1 MVGETK
7 FITAEIGVLP
17 EGWKLID
24 IKSIADRNQEHSFID
39 GDWIEAKYIENNGI
53 RLIQT
58 GNIGIGHF
66 IEKETKKYISEKTFH
81 ELNCKEVK
89 PGDILIC
96 RLAAPIGRACIAPD
110 LGTKAITAVDVVILK
125 VNQNEY
131 SREYINYYLNFEKT
145 LQRMESFAS
154 GSTRQR
160 ISRTNLGN
168 VLIAIPPLTEQRKI
182 AAILSSVDEAIEK
195 TEAIIEQT
203 EKVKKGLMQQLL
215 TKGIGHTKFKK
226 TEIGEIPE
234 DWVLSTLGD
243 HLIEHRGGASLT
255 PNDFTDCGVKVIPK
269 KGVTSLGVLR
279 IAEHEQTFV
288 SEEYAQKNINS
299 VVDKNYVIAVLRDLV
314 PSGPNIGLI
323 VRITDN
329 EKYMLAQ
336 GVYGLRIKESIL
348 PEFLVYLS
356 NSKSFRQQMRRKM
369 VGSTQVHIRNSEYFN
384 TLIPLPGIE
393 EQRRIVDILSVFDK
407 RIESERTKLSTLKI
421 IKQGLMQVLL
431 TGKVRVKVD
440 DEVMSQ

>member
-1 MVGETK
+1 MGETK

-24 IKSIADRNQEHSFID
+24 IKSIADRNQKHSFID

-168 VLIAIPPLTEQRKI
+168 VLIAIPPLAEQRKI

-195 TEAIIEQT
+195 TKAIIEQT

-234 DWVLSTLGD
+234 EWEVVKINDIFERVT
-243 HLIEHRGGASLT
+243 RN
-255 PNDFTDCGVKVIPK
+255 NDFKDNYP
-269 KGVTSLGVLR
+269 VLT
-279 IAEHEQTFV
+279 ISAKEGFV
-288 SEEYAQKNINS
+288 DQKERFNR
-299 VVDKNYVIAVLRDLV
+299 VIAGKSL
-314 PSGPNIGLI
+314 
-323 VRITDN
+323 
-329 EKYMLAQ
+329 EKYVLLHK
-336 GVYGLRIKESIL
+336 G
-348 PEFLVYLS
+348 EFAYNRG
-356 NSKSFRQQMRRKM
+356 NSKSYPFGVTYKLNDFEKGLVPFVYFSFRKRNNIECNLDFYQYYFLSHKLDRQLRKIITSSARQDGLM
-369 VGSTQVHIRNSEYFN
+369 NISADEFFN
-384 TLIPLPGIE
+384 LLIPFPPKSEQEEIAKYIE
-393 EQRRIVDILSVFDK
+393 SVGK
-407 RIESERTKLSTLKI
+407 RIKRERKKFELLNLVK
-421 IKQGLMQVLL
+421 KALMQVLL
-431 TGKVRVKVD
+431 TGKVRVKVE

>member
-1 MVGETK
+1 MSETK

-182 AAILSSVDEAIEK
+182 AAILSSVDEAIAK

-226 TEIGEIPE
+226 TEIGEIPDSWNLVKLADVFEIVKRPVEMRDEEEYQLVTVKRRYGGVVPRERLKGKQIKVKSQFYLKHGDFLISKRQIVHGACEVVPKELEGSIVSNEYHTLLVKNGIDIDFIRWYVRLPMMQNYFLLSSVGVHIEKMLFKIE
-234 DWVLSTLGD
+234 DWFKRIIALPPLEEQKQIANTLSS
-243 HLIEHRGGASLT
+243 IE
-255 PNDFTDCGVKVIPK
+255 
-269 KGVTSLGVLR
+269 
-279 IAEHEQTFV
+279 Q
-288 SEEYAQKNINS
+288 
-299 VVDKNYVIAVLRDLV
+299 
-314 PSGPNIGLI
+314 
-323 VRITDN
+323 
-329 EKYMLAQ
+329 
-336 GVYGLRIKESIL
+336 SIL
-348 PEFLVYLS
+348 KNQKYL
-356 NSKSFRQQMRRKM
+356 
-369 VGSTQVHIRNSEYFN
+369 
-384 TLIPLPGIE
+384 
-393 EQRRIVDILSVFDK
+393 EQLQ
-407 RIESERTKLSTLKI
+407 T
-421 IKQGLMQVLL
+421 IKKALMQVLL

-440 DEVMSQ
+440 NEVMSQ

>member
-1 MVGETK
+1 MGETK

-182 AAILSSVDEAIEK
+182 AAILSSVDEAIAK

-226 TEIGEIPE
+226 TEIGEIPDSWNLVKLADVFEIVKRPVEMRDEEEYQLVTVKRRYGGVVPRERLKGKQIKVKSQFYLKHGDFLISKRQIVHGACEVVPKELEGSIVSNEYHTLLVKNGIDIDFIRWYVRLPMMQNYFLLSSVGVHIEKMLFKIE
-234 DWVLSTLGD
+234 DWFKRIIALPPLEEQKQIANTLSS
-243 HLIEHRGGASLT
+243 IE
-255 PNDFTDCGVKVIPK
+255 
-269 KGVTSLGVLR
+269 
-279 IAEHEQTFV
+279 Q
-288 SEEYAQKNINS
+288 
-299 VVDKNYVIAVLRDLV
+299 
-314 PSGPNIGLI
+314 
-323 VRITDN
+323 
-329 EKYMLAQ
+329 
-336 GVYGLRIKESIL
+336 SIL
-348 PEFLVYLS
+348 KNQKYL
-356 NSKSFRQQMRRKM
+356 
-369 VGSTQVHIRNSEYFN
+369 
-384 TLIPLPGIE
+384 
-393 EQRRIVDILSVFDK
+393 EQLQ
-407 RIESERTKLSTLKI
+407 T
-421 IKQGLMQVLL
+421 IKKALMQVLL

-440 DEVMSQ
+440 NEVMSQ

>member
-1 MVGETK
+1 MVSETK
-7 FITAEIGVLP
+7 FITTEIGVLP
-17 EGWKLID
+17 EDWKVMD

-39 GDWIEAKYIENNGI
+39 GDWIEAKYIEDNGI

-66 IEKETKKYISEKTFH
+66 IEKESKKYISEKTFH

-125 VNQNEY
+125 VNEKEY

-168 VLIAIPPLTEQRKI
+168 VLIAIPPLYEQRKI

-234 DWVLSTLGD
+234 EWEVKQLAEVCVVNPTYRIEKGTICSYVEMGAVNENSPHISYFGKREAGQGGGSRFKENDVLFARITPCTENGKTALVPKLESEVGLGSTEFIVLSPLKQILDPKFLYYLVKSDRVRNYAISRMTGTTGRQRVPKEVFEQELMIALPPIDEQKKIGEILYNYDKKID
-243 HLIEHRGGASLT
+243 HEKRWKNQLQTI
-255 PNDFTDCGVKVIPK
+255 K
-269 KGVTSLGVLR
+269 K
-279 IAEHEQTFV
+279 
-288 SEEYAQKNINS
+288 
-299 VVDKNYVIAVLRDLV
+299 
-314 PSGPNIGLI
+314 
-323 VRITDN
+323 
-329 EKYMLAQ
+329 
-336 GVYGLRIKESIL
+336 
-348 PEFLVYLS
+348 
-356 NSKSFRQQMRRKM
+356 
-369 VGSTQVHIRNSEYFN
+369 
-384 TLIPLPGIE
+384 
-393 EQRRIVDILSVFDK
+393 
-407 RIESERTKLSTLKI
+407 
-421 IKQGLMQVLL
+421 GLMQVLL